1 MIVKGD
7 ILFNKKFIY
16 ETGAT
21 GEKLLVIL
29 NSPSQGE
36 PFLFVKTTS
45 QQYDRPKT
53 PGCIGDIHRSLF
65 FIPAKKDFFRHDT
78 WVQIYSFEAID
89 YDYIVSHSD
98 IRKIGSLKHKTINE
112 IMDCLFKTWG
122 KNIASWQKK
131 LLQPSLNGSMLKL
144 KERFRKLKPS

>member
-21 GEKLLVIL
+21 DEKLLVIL

-45 QQYDRPKT
+45 QQHDKPKT
-53 PGCIGDIHRSLF
+53 PGCIEDRHRSLF
-65 FIPAKKDFFRHDT
+65 HIPAKKDFFRDDT
-78 WVQIYSFEAID
+78 WIQIYSFEAMDHD
-89 YDYIVSHSD
+89 YVVNHPD
-98 IRKIGSLKHKTINE
+98 INKIGSLKPKTING

-122 KNIASWQKK
+122 DNIASWQKK
-131 LLQPSLNGSMLKL
+131 LLQPSLNESIFKL
-144 KERFRKLKPS
+144 KEKFNKLKPS